1 MPRELDIPKEDL
13 IRKYQWAG
21 KIRALSFS
29 LLLMFL
35 LLMKSI
41 GGYSYLN
48 TMFIFLVFIEAIVN
62 QPYTFILRNVN
73 IQRFQYL
80 QMTTDIIAISW
91 ILYYMGGVE
100 APLVTIAYYAVILW
114 AGVVSTVY
122 AAFFAVALSSLFYS
136 GIVLCEHYSIF
147 PSIGYFD
154 YKMPTEQM
162 FSLLIGNVSFMFA
175 FGYFTTRSSIIIKS
189 LEKKRQ
195 EESIKSLHKLTAS
208 GYLIGNTA
216 HDILNCLAS
225 IRGYTDILLET
236 KANAF
241 TDDVKDILRTVL
253 RLELKSTNLLTR
265 LAKFAQI
272 PEKGNE
278 YVHVKEIVEDALSL
292 LWPIMRYK
300 NITIEKK
307 FDDRA
312 PKLLCDRNQMQEVF
326 VAIILT
332 SYSSIRDGDRIIITN
347 TYDQN
352 ENKAHICFEDRGPG
366 FTAQE
371 LQRLKDDTYLAVDE
385 EENLQIGMG
394 IVYEV
399 IERHQG
405 EFSLESTPGKGTKYS
420 IVLPVVLEHVSVV
433 K

>member
-1 MPRELDIPKEDL
+1 
-13 IRKYQWAG
+13 
-21 KIRALSFS
+21 
-29 LLLMFL
+29 
-35 LLMKSI
+35 MKSI

-80 QMTTDIIAISW
+80 QMTTDIIAISF

-114 AGVVSTVY
+114 AGVVSTVN

-147 PSIGYFD
+147 PSIEYFD
-154 YKMPTEQM
+154 YNMPTEQM

-175 FGYFTTRSSIIIKS
+175 FGYFTTRSSIMIKT

-195 EESIKSLHKLTAS
+195 EESIKHLHKLTAS
-208 GYLIGNTA
+208 GYLIGNTS

-236 KANAF
+236 KANALSE
-241 TDDVKDILRTVL
+241 DVKDILQTVL
-253 RLELKSTNLLTR
+253 RLELKSTNLLTQ

-278 YVHVKEIVEDALSL
+278 YVHVKEIVEDALNL
-292 LWPIMRYK
+292 LWPIMRYQ
-300 NITIEKK
+300 NIIIEKK
-307 FDDRA
+307 YDNNA
-312 PKLLCDRNQMQEVF
+312 PKLLCDRNQIQEAF

-332 SYSSIRDGDRIIITN
+332 SYSSIREGDRIIIEN
-347 TYDQN
+347 KYDQK
-352 ENKAHICFEDRGPG
+352 EHKTHITFTDQGPG
-366 FTAQE
+366 FTPQE
-371 LQRLKDDTYLAVDE
+371 LQKLKNNTYLVIDE
-385 EENLQIGMG
+385 EEKLQIGMG

-399 IERHQG
+399 IQRHKG
-405 EFSLESTPGKGTKYS
+405 EFSLESVQGKGTTYH
-420 IVLPVVLEHVSVV
+420 IVLPVVLEPASMV